1 MISLLAYATFRGQLC
16 FGRIYFFTLF
26 QSSYF
31 DKQLVFGGSCFFRT
45 AAVFPFYKTVTFSQE
60 LFFQNSFFSGAKI
73 LQSSQFL
80 RIGNSL
86 RQLLFGTAF
95 FFSEELPC
103 FKKEL
108 LFQSTASTRKNR
120 FFRKSI
126 SALPTFSGE
135 RSFRATTF
143 SKDATFYSSFLFKRD
158 TFLQHTFSE
167 ELLFHSYGSFPQLHL
182 FLFVSNSVNSVAV
195 KGSLSAGVLSCV
207 CIIAQSRI
215 IDG

>member
-1 MISLLAYATFRGQLC
+1 MGKLSVIASLIWFLFFEIMISLLAYATFRGQLC

-95 FFSEELPC
+95 FFRRNCRALKKSYFFKARHQPEKTDFSENQFPRYLLFLESGLL
-103 FKKEL
+103 EQL
-108 LFQSTASTRKNR
+108 LFQKTLPSIEASFSNEILFYNILFQKSYYFTATV
-120 FFRKSI
+120 
-126 SALPTFSGE
+126 P
-135 RSFRATTF
+135 
-143 SKDATFYSSFLFKRD
+143 
-158 TFLQHTFSE
+158 
-167 ELLFHSYGSFPQLHL
+167 FHSYTSH
-182 FLFVSNSVNSVAV
+182 LFVSN
-195 KGSLSAGVLSCV
+195 
-207 CIIAQSRI
+207 
-215 IDG
+215 

>member
-95 FFSEELPC
+95 FFRRSYFFKARHQPEKTDFSENQFPRYLLFLESGLL
-103 FKKEL
+103 EQL
-108 LFQSTASTRKNR
+108 LFQKTLPSIAASFSNEILFYNILFQKSYYFTATV
-120 FFRKSI
+120 
-126 SALPTFSGE
+126 P
-135 RSFRATTF
+135 
-143 SKDATFYSSFLFKRD
+143 
-158 TFLQHTFSE
+158 
-167 ELLFHSYGSFPQLHL
+167 FHSYTSH
-182 FLFVSNSVNSVAV
+182 LFVSN
-195 KGSLSAGVLSCV
+195 
-207 CIIAQSRI
+207 
-215 IDG
+215 